1 MKICSNVDFKG
12 SAKLFM
18 NDLFYSIFF
27 QLYGGKIDKKVYT
40 VTVQHDNLVY
50 TVYDY
55 HNHHLT

>member
-27 QLYGGKIDKKVYT
+27 QLYGGKIDKKSVYSYCT
-40 VTVQHDNLVY
+40 AW
-50 TVYDY
+50 
-55 HNHHLT
+55 